1 MTHDQG
7 TTMPETIT
15 TEQSEVD
22 VEPKHALRRHLTGR
36 YHTGLIP
43 VAVLVKAHPLQG
55 RSHSRSEHR
64 QP

>member
-1 MTHDQG
+1 MTETNTTYHD
-7 TTMPETIT
+7 
-15 TEQSEVD
+15 D
-22 VEPKHALRRHLTGR
+22 VASEPKHALRRHLTGR

-43 VAVLVKAHPLQG
+43 VALLLKAHELQG